1 MLIYKI
7 KQDICI
13 YVEGTQ
19 GYPGLTKAKQIQ
31 KMNSTRNATSASIK

>member
-1 MLIYKI
+1 MLIYQV
-7 KQDICI
+7 KQDIRI

-31 KMNSTRNATSASIK
+31 NFNSTGNAVHFS